1 MRVAKSCAHWQIRS
15 VLREPLHVM
24 LRELAA
30 VRCLSPDNVA
40 AEAAFDY
47 TQTKSSMKILS
58 LAGIV
63 WCAWAVALQGQAVP
77 RWSLEAAVGSGAHN
91 DRAGEVYYNNDNTAM
106 IRYAF
111 GYRLGSARR
120 TAAYVTAEYSAH
132 ANGDQVQICRLAPNG
147 TCRKYFED
155 NAGAGVGIGVRH
167 AMTTAA
173 VLGAQTGLGRYDS
186 HFREFVEGSVLLR
199 LASHIGLVGAARY
212 MRWSH
217 AGAAQWYAPLTVG
230 IQLF

>member
-1 MRVAKSCAHWQIRS
+1 
-15 VLREPLHVM
+15 
-24 LRELAA
+24 
-30 VRCLSPDNVA
+30 
-40 AEAAFDY
+40 
-47 TQTKSSMKILS
+47 
-58 LAGIV
+58 
-63 WCAWAVALQGQAVP
+63 VP
-77 RWSLEAAVGSGAHN
+77 QWSFEAAVGSGAHN
-91 DRAGEVYYNNDNTAM
+91 DRAGEVYYNSDRSAM

-120 TAAYVTAEYSAH
+120 TAANVTAEISLH
-132 ANGDQVQICRLAPNG
+132 ANGDQLLICRPAPNG

-155 NAGAGVGIGVRH
+155 NAGFGFGIGLRH
-167 AMTTAA
+167 AVTTAA

-186 HFREFVEGSVLLR
+186 HFREFVEGSVMLR
-199 LASHIGLVGAARY
+199 LATHIGLAGAARY